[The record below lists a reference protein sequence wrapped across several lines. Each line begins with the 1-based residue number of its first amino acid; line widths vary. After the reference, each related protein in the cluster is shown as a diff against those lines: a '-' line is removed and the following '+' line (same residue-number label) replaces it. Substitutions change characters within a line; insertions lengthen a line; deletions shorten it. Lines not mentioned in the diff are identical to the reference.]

1 MDVNIRSTEAFS
13 GVGVQVGTNK
23 DQTRSKFPEQ
33 RINLGPGKLMQ
44 T

>member
-1 MDVNIRSTEAFS
+1 MDVNIRSTEACS

-33 RINLGPGKLMQ
+33 REAFPPECEEED
-44 T
+44 